1 MANDDYAKKID
12 LARKTGSFQIG
23 EQKLFDDLYE
33 ASQEGAPFASQI
45 ESLREEIPI
54 CETAADLRELLRT
67 EPDILFALIADAF
80 PHAEAV
86 PAIEEI
92 EEVEW
97 GRFRVRFGLP
107 GQSVP
112 AEVDVDGRAK
122 VLKASQGPRS
132 DDS

>member
-1 MANDDYAKKID
+1 MGDDEYAKKID
-12 LARKTGSFQIG
+12 LARKTGKFDLG
-23 EQKLFDDLYE
+23 ERKLFDDLYE

-67 EPDILFALIADAF
+67 EPDVLFGLIAEAF
-80 PHAEAV
+80 PNAESV

-107 GQSVP
+107 GKPVP
-112 AEVDVDGRAK
+112 VEVDVDGRAR
-122 VLKASQGPRS
+122 VLSAPR
-132 DDS
+132 DAPPRRG